1 MSGRSAQLLLVA
13 SVLTATLFGQANFAT
28 ISGNVEDPS
37 HSPVAAAKVM
47 VQAKD
52 TGATRTYA
60 TNAEGFFDAVDLAP
74 GTYSVN
80 VEIPGFSAL
89 TREITLEVGQKMG
102 LDLML
107 SVGEQRETLSVTA
120 AAETLKTQDA
130 TIGEVVEQR
139 GVHDL
144 PLNGRMLLDLA
155 LTVPGAHMGHGAQ
168 TGTSNPLYWRPG
180 QASAISIGGNRPNA
194 NYFLL
199 DGVINTD
206 PTFNTQNF
214 SASSV

>member
-1 MSGRSAQLLLVA
+1 MDARFASLLLAA
-13 SVLTATLFGQANFAT
+13 STLTAALFGQANFGT
-28 ISGNVEDPS
+28 ISGKLEDPS
-37 HSPVAAAKVM
+37 HSPVAGAKVM

-52 TGATRTYA
+52 TGAARTYT

-74 GTYSVN
+74 GAYSVN

-89 TREITLEVGQKMG
+89 MREVTLEVGQKMG

-120 AAETLKTQDA
+120 AAETLKTQDVSRRGGRA
-130 TIGEVVEQR
+130 R

-144 PLNGRMLLDLA
+144 PLNGRMLLDLV

-168 TGTSNPLYWRPG
+168 TG
-180 QASAISIGGNRPNA
+180 I
-194 NYFLL
+194 
-199 DGVINTD
+199 
-206 PTFNTQNF
+206 
-214 SASSV
+214 